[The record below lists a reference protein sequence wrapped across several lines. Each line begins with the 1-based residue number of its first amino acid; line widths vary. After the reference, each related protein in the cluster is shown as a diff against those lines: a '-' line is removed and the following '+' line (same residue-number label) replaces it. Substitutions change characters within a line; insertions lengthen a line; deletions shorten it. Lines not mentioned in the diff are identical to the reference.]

1 MKKVYLSIKYH
12 PNSSNRKVI
21 EELSDA
27 LQSAGLKS
35 TIIQRDYEHWGKIK
49 FSPEELMN
57 LTFEVI
63 DNVDLVIVELSEK
76 GVGIGIE
83 AGYAHAK
90 NIPIVV
96 IAKEGSDISDTLRG
110 IAKRIIFYTD
120 TQELVAN
127 LKDLSIY

>member
-1 MKKVYLSIKYH
+1 
-12 PNSSNRKVI
+12 
-21 EELSDA
+21 
-27 LQSAGLKS
+27 
-35 TIIQRDYEHWGKIK
+35 
-49 FSPEELMN
+49 MN